1 VWHARYPS
9 RSWLNPSLTQWQ
21 KKTKGKKT
29 LNNKKQKLKAKFLG
43 KRAIEWQ
50 PFGGNGRGIRTYT
63 PTYTHT
69 FKGVKLIEG

>member
-1 VWHARYPS
+1 VAEKNQS
-9 RSWLNPSLTQWQ
+9 
-21 KKTKGKKT
+21 KKKT

-50 PFGGNGRGIRTYT
+50 PSGGSGRGIRTYT
-63 PTYTHT
+63 PTHT